1 LLMRLR
7 GLQARLKESLSDR
20 LDLVLENLALRHQ
33 LMVCERGRRLRGAD
47 RLWWCVLSRFWPRWR
62 DPLTLVQPA
71 TVLRWRRMAW
81 RRHLRG
87 QRRRQRGRPRIDAE
101 LQVLIQRMAAENR
114 LWGSVRI
121 KGELR
126 KLGLEVS
133 NSTVRRYR
141 AAVRRSP
148 ARQSWATFLQNHG
161 PYLREAL
168 GEEVR
173 ERARG
178 LLYRCSAPQ
187 RGLGWAP
194 GQRCGRCRYQ
204 LSTLNRSRSDGAS
217 GGVTAL
223 PVSGHLARRE
233 ILPISGE
240 MRPER
245 CGWSFGAP
253 QTLSTAR

>member
-1 LLMRLR
+1 MRVR
-7 GLQARLKESLSDR
+7 GLHARLKESLSDR

-62 DPLTLVQPA
+62 NPLTLVQPA

-87 QRRRQRGRPRIDAE
+87 QRRRRRGRPRIDAE

-114 LWGSVRI
+114 LWGSIRI

-141 AAVRRSP
+141 TAVRRSP

-173 ERARG
+173 GRARG
-178 LLYRCSAPQ
+178 LLGMLPR
-187 RGLGWAP
+187 LGSPARARL
-194 GQRCGRCRYQ
+194 G
-204 LSTLNRSRSDGAS
+204 SRSEMWRLQIPGEYLEPIEERWGEWWCDCPACER
-217 GGVTAL
+217 APRAARDP
-223 PVSGHLARRE
+223 PVLRRD
-233 ILPISGE
+233 
-240 MRPER
+240 
-245 CGWSFGAP
+245 A
-253 QTLSTAR
+253 A